1 MEKKRIRDILPHNN
15 DGSIA
20 WDHADCLKHMQE
32 GFDRQGQWF
41 VEEMMP
47 LLEAH
52 RTTVYIMPGNSDWK
66 HHFQPGGTLDKLPSV
81 GRAYCDDECNEFPQD
96 SPKVM
101 II

>member
-66 HHFQPGGTLDKLPSV
+66 HHFQPGGLWTNFLRLAELTVTMNATNFLKTRL
-81 GRAYCDDECNEFPQD
+81 
-96 SPKVM
+96 K
-101 II
+101 

>member
-1 MEKKRIRDILPHNN
+1 MEKKRIRDILSHNN

-66 HHFQPGGTLDKLPSV
+66 HHFQPRGTLDKLCLLYTSPSP
-81 GRAYCDDECNEFPQD
+81 RDLSTSRMPSSA
-96 SPKVM
+96 
-101 II
+101 